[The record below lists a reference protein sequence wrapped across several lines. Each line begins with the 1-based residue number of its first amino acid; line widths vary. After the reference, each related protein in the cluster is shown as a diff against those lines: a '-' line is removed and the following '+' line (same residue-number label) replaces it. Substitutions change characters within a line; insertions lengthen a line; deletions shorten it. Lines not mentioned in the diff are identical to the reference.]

1 MGQAGDDGELRDPL
15 TRLTA
20 SERDRGLRNII
31 RVSLSGQAMGT
42 LTGGAFIVA
51 VLVLFDAPL
60 YVFGL
65 LASLP
70 ALAETIKVPAAY
82 VIERYRRRKWIAFI
96 AFLGTRLSVLLLAA
110 VPLLVDPTLGIVLI
124 LAVIMIKSGCSAVAG
139 AAWSPLVRD
148 IVPDS
153 EMGGFFA
160 QRQKVTVGLSIPL
173 SLAAGWFITQ
183 WAGWNPSRELEGY
196 SILFLIGFLAGLAAL
211 YFIWQT
217 PEPEMP
223 ELVEPTVFRE
233 MISTPFRDENFRNL
247 MIFLGSW
254 GFAMAIATPF
264 FTVYLLTRIGLDM
277 SVVIMLT
284 VLSQIANV
292 AFVKIWGTLADR
304 YSSKA
309 VLGVSGP
316 LVLGTTI
323 LWLFTLMPEA
333 HRFTFALLVIIFL
346 LRGMSMAG
354 VSLATGTI
362 AMRLAPQGRGTAY
375 LAANSFVV
383 AVAGAIGP
391 LLGGA
396 IAGAFENHHFTVT
409 LGWEGPQNVF
419 SIPAF
424 TMQGMDFAF
433 ILAFIV
439 GLYAMHRLT
448 LVVEGEQIGR
458 SVVVQNLFEEIKR
471 PIGTY
476 TTVAGVVEILDYPLD
491 AVRQTGRVVGGG
503 RNENDR
509 TE

>member
-1 MGQAGDDGELRDPL
+1 MRTASDDEQRDPL
-15 TRLTA
+15 TGLTRG
-20 SERDRGLRNII
+20 ETDRGLRNII

-65 LASLP
+65 LAALP

-82 VIERYRRRKWIAFI
+82 VIERYRQRKRIALIAF
-96 AFLGTRLSVLLLAA
+96 AGTRFGVLLLAA
-110 VPLLVDPTLGIVLI
+110 VTLLVDPSLGIVVI
-124 LAVIMIKSGCSAVAG
+124 LAVIMLKSAFSAVSG

-148 IVPDS
+148 IVPDA
-153 EMGGFFA
+153 EMGEFFA
-160 QRQKVTVGLSIPL
+160 RRQKLTIGISIPL
-173 SLAAGWFITQ
+173 SLAAGWFVTR
-183 WAGWNPSRELEGY
+183 WADLNPARELEGFA
-196 SILFLIGFLAGLAAL
+196 ILFLVGFIAGLTTL
-211 YFIWQT
+211 YFVWRT
-217 PEPEMP
+217 PEPAMP
-223 ELVEPTVFRE
+223 ELVEPTVFKE
-233 MISTPFRDENFRNL
+233 MIATPFRDDNFRNL
-247 MIFLGSW
+247 MFFLGSW

-292 AFVKIWGTLADR
+292 AFVEIWGKLADR
-304 YSSKA
+304 FSSKA

-383 AVAGAIGP
+383 ALAGAIGP

-396 IAGAFENHHFTVT
+396 IAGAFEDHRFTIT
-409 LGWEGPQNVF
+409 LAWEGPHGIF
-419 SIPAF
+419 AIPAF
-424 TMQGMDFAF
+424 TIQGMDFAF
-433 ILAFIV
+433 IVAFVV
-439 GLYAMHRLT
+439 GIYAMHRLS
-448 LVVEGEQIGR
+448 LVVEGEQIER
-458 SVVVQNLFEEIKR
+458 SIVVQNLFEEIRR

-476 TTVAGVVEILDYPLD
+476 TTAAGVVEILDYPLD
-491 AVRQTGRVVGGG
+491 AVRHTGRVVSGG
-503 RNENDR
+503 RNNR
-509 TE
+509 NK